1 MKKTSGILWG
11 IALVAIGVILALN
24 ALGITDIN
32 IFFDGWWTL
41 FFIIP
46 SLIGLISERDKTCS
60 IRSNASR
67 HAFIYEAQK
76 NAEKSLS

>member
-46 SLIGLISERDKTCS
+46 CLIGLISERDKTCS
-60 IRSNASR
+60 II
-67 HAFIYEAQK
+67 FLCIGVIP
-76 NAEKSLS
+76 LL